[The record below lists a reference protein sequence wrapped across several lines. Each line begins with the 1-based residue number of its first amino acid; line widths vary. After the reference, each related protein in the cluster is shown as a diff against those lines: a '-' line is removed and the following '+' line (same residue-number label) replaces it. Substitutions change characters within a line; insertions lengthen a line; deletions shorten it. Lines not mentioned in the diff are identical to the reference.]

1 MHSWVA
7 APVHSVFRTV
17 LVGSKGVNSM
27 MKRHV
32 FQTWFLNETEMGV
45 KHANDHAL
53 ANG

>member
-7 APVHSVFRTV
+7 APVHSVFMTV
-17 LVGSKGVNSM
+17 LVGNKGVNSM
-27 MKRHV
+27 MKRHI

-45 KHANDHAL
+45 KHGNDHAL